1 MSGDKCDVLIV
12 GGGPAGSTCAW
23 QLKKA
28 GLDVLV
34 IDKHTFP
41 RDKVCA
47 GWVTPAVLESLE
59 LDAKDY
65 AQGRVL
71 QPICGFRTGVIGAA
85 AGETH
90 YGRAV
95 SFGIRRCEFDD
106 YLLRRSGARLR
117 LGEPLRSMVRE
128 GSGWLVNDDIR
139 VPLVIGAG
147 GHFCPVAR
155 TLRGESRSSE
165 TIIAAQEIEFRLPAG
180 ERGACRIPQ
189 DVVQIY
195 FCADLKGYG
204 WCFAKGEYLNI
215 GLGREDSHGLS
226 AHVEQFRQWLQ
237 QSGAIP
243 HDLPGK
249 FNGHAYLLY
258 PESRRNPADAGVLL
272 IGDAAGLAYPRS
284 GEGIRP
290 AVESA
295 LMAAGVI
302 LEAAGDYRPAR
313 LAPYVERLT
322 QRFGSRNAQ
331 HDAAPWA
338 AARAQAIAGGEA
350 AGDRMVCA
358 PRGHRPLVPACT
370 AARRGDGV
378 AAAAGASASLT
389 CCFRAGSSGNPGCS
403 GV

>member
-1 MSGDKCDVLIV
+1 MSGDSCDVLIV

-23 QLKKA
+23 QLRKA

-47 GWVTPAVLESLE
+47 GWVTPPVLESLE
-59 LDAKDY
+59 LDAEDY

-71 QPICGFRTGVIGAA
+71 QPICGFRTGVIGEA

-95 SFGIRRCEFDD
+95 SFGIRRCEFDE

-117 LGEPLRSMVRE
+117 LGQPFRSMVRE
-128 GSGWLVNDDIR
+128 GNAWLVNDEIR
-139 VPLVIGAG
+139 TPLVIGAG

-155 TLRGESRSSE
+155 TLRGESRGSE

-204 WCFAKGEYLNI
+204 WCFAKGEYLNV

-258 PESRRNPADAGVLL
+258 PESRRNPVDAGVLL

-295 LMAAGVI
+295 LMAAEVI
-302 LEAAGDYRPAR
+302 LEAAGDYRPAT

-322 QRFGSRNAQ
+322 QRFGRKNAQ
-331 HDAAPWA
+331 HDAAPWLPQGLRQSLA
-338 AARAQAIAGGEA
+338 AKLLATGWFARHVVIDRWFLHAQQ
-350 AGDRMVCA
+350 
-358 PRGHRPLVPACT
+358 
-370 AARRGDGV
+370 
-378 AAAAGASASLT
+378 
-389 CCFRAGSSGNPGCS
+389 RAVVMG
-403 GV
+403 